1 MFNNI
6 YQYKND
12 LGIVKFF
19 YGKEATLTS
28 KSTFTGSY
36 HFCVE
41 NEKFKINLFAN
52 KLYNNNEL
60 TEIEVTNLITLG
72 NWLLDVYNLDQ
83 DNIYLCIKLKSINNE
98 EFLNWWTRY
107 NFKINVASSKEQ
119 MIKELEI
126 KGFEEI
132 LEDLHK
138 KGVF

>member
-28 KSTFTGSY
+28 KYTFTGCF
-36 HFCVE
+36 HFCLE
-41 NEKFKINLFAN
+41 NENFKINLFAN

-72 NWLLDVYNLDQ
+72 NWLLDVSNLDK
-83 DNIYLCIKLKSINNE
+83 DNIYLYIKLKSINNE
-98 EFLNWWTRY
+98 EFLNWWNDN
-107 NFKINVASSKEQ
+107 NFQIK
-119 MIKELEI
+119 IKESN
-126 KGFEEI
+126 FETLLKVKE
-132 LEDLHK
+132 
-138 KGVF
+138 VF

>member
-12 LGIVKFF
+12 LGIEKFF

-28 KSTFTGSY
+28 KCNFTGSF
-36 HFCVE
+36 HFFLE

-72 NWLLDVYNLDQ
+72 NWLLDVSNLDK
-83 DNIYLCIKLKSINNE
+83 DNIYLYIKLKSINNE
-98 EFLNWWTRY
+98 EFLNWWNEN
-107 NFKINVASSKEQ
+107 NFKIK
-119 MIKELEI
+119 IKESN
-126 KGFEEI
+126 FETLLKVKE
-132 LEDLHK
+132 
-138 KGVF
+138 VF

>member
-28 KSTFTGSY
+28 KLSFTGSF
-36 HFCVE
+36 HFCLE
-41 NEKFKINLFAN
+41 NEKIKINLFAN

-83 DNIYLCIKLKSINNE
+83 DNIYLYIKLKSINNE
-98 EFLNWWTRY
+98 EFLNWWNEN
-107 NFKINVASSKEQ
+107 NFKIKIEESNFETLLKVKE
-119 MIKELEI
+119 
-126 KGFEEI
+126 
-132 LEDLHK
+132 
-138 KGVF
+138 VF